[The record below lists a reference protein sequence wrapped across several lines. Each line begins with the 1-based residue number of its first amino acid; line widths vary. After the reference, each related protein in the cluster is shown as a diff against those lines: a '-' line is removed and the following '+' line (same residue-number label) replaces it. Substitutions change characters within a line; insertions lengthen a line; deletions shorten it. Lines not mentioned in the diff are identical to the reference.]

1 MTEDLANWALFMTA
15 IGLSPRTVGD
25 RTAAVERLSRLA
37 DGDLGAITRNHVLA
51 YLGRP
56 GRSQWTRCTY
66 YGHIEAWARYA
77 RCPELLDG
85 IPRPR
90 TPRRLPDP
98 LPEADL
104 DRMLHATRGTLA
116 EVWILLGAFAGLR
129 LGEIA
134 GLEGSAIRGNKLRV
148 VGKGDRVDVLKLPPV
163 LQRAL
168 APWAGVQGRLWNIT
182 ARALARRLTAVAA
195 QLGVHRYRTHR
206 LRHRYGSEVYRTTRD
221 LLLTQRLMRHSS
233 PATTAG
239 YAALHDED
247 ADAAVDQLR
256 GAAEPIERM
265 PHDQHESVRPLAP
278 RLAGRAEGQRRR
290 PGRRRPGAPYRGPR
304 RPGDR

>member
-1 MTEDLANWALFMTA
+1 MTENLANWALCMTA

-37 DGDLGAITRNHVLA
+37 GGDVAAIDRNHVLA
-51 YLGRP
+51 FLGRP

-66 YGHIEAWARYA
+66 YGHIEAWASYA

-104 DRMLHATRGTLA
+104 DRMLAAARGTLA

-129 LGEIA
+129 LSEIA
-134 GLEGSAIRGNKLRV
+134 NLEGSAIRGTKLRLA
-148 VGKGDRVDVLKLPPV
+148 GKGGRVDVIKMPPV

-168 APWAGVQGRLWNIT
+168 SPWAGVTGRLWDIT
-182 ARALARRLTAVAA
+182 ARALGRRLTALAKK
-195 QLGVHRYRTHR
+195 LGIHRYRTHR

-256 GAAEPIERM
+256 GATGEPTREDATM
-265 PHDQHESVRPLAP
+265 TELDPA
-278 RLAGRAEGQRRR
+278 
-290 PGRRRPGAPYRGPR
+290 PGRPE
-304 RPGDR
+304 